1 MRILDTERL
10 VLSHL
15 TPEDAPFILELVNE
29 PDWLRFIGDRNVHD
43 LDGARAYIEKV
54 RVEMYA
60 RHGFGLY
67 KVSSKTGSIPLG
79 MCGLLK
85 RDSLPDADI
94 GFAFLARHRGRG
106 YAREAALSALEQGRR
121 DYGLKRILAIT
132 DPENASSIR
141 LLEKIGFRF
150 VERLHLEGHGGE
162 SNLYEQS
169 PTAPGF

>member
-10 VLSHL
+10 VLSRL
-15 TPEDAPFILELVNE
+15 SPEDAPFILELLNE

-43 LDGARAYIEKV
+43 LDGARTYIEKV

-67 KVSSKTGSIPLG
+67 KVASKSDGVSLG

-106 YAREAALSALEQGRR
+106 YAQEAARASLDQGRR
-121 DYGLKRILAIT
+121 AFGLKRILAIT
-132 DPENASSIR
+132 DPENMSSIR
-141 LLEKIGFRF
+141 LLEKLGFRF
-150 VERLHLEGHGGE
+150 VERLHLEGHGGD
-162 SNLYEQS
+162 SNLYEQL
-169 PTAPGF
+169 PPGPGL

>member
-10 VLSHL
+10 VLSRL
-15 TPEDAPFILELVNE
+15 SPEDAPFILELVNE

-43 LDGARAYIEKV
+43 LDGARTYIEKV

-67 KVSSKTGSIPLG
+67 KVALKSDSVPLG

-106 YAREAALSALEQGRR
+106 YAHEAARASLDHGRR
-121 DYGLKRILAIT
+121 DFGLKRILAIT
-132 DPENASSIR
+132 DPENVSSIR
-141 LLEKIGFRF
+141 LLEKLGFRF
-150 VERLHLEGHGGE
+150 VERLHLEGHGGD
-162 SNLYEQS
+162 SNLYEQLPS
-169 PTAPGF
+169 GPGL